1 MAKRVSLLDEV
12 KEGLATKPGFPC
24 WSEKVTEPL
33 RSELE
38 AVKQAFRAGELAGKK
53 TTLARR
59 LASALQERGIDIG
72 FQGVLR
78 WLEKP

>member
-12 KEGLATKPGFPC
+12 KEGLATKHGFQA
-24 WSEKVTEPL
+24 WSEKVEDPL

-38 AVKQAFRAGELAGKK
+38 AVKKAFHAGELAAKK
-53 TTLARR
+53 TTLAKR
-59 LASALQERGIDIG
+59 LAVALQERGIDIG